1 MTAVSS
7 LKNDLFRTNMK
18 SCVTSLSFLQDLIL
32 LDCHCQL
39 YEQFRAQIPIW
50 DMYIIYI
57 YQFRQS
63 QLFSGSAP
71 FTIFVAFWNRLLTS
85 ISLKILYTIKRKEIL
100 QEMVFCYQNC
110 SEKKLFYWSRKTF
123 EIRGWRSRNCKIFEI
138 TRKIYSSNY
147 SEQFLVTECFF
158 NLFLEVSHI

>member
-18 SCVTSLSFLQDLIL
+18 SCVTSLSFLQDLI

-63 QLFSGSAP
+63 QLFSGAP

-85 ISLKILYTIKRKEIL
+85 ISLKIMSRMKRIEKYCWKIVIL
-100 QEMVFCYQNC
+100 ILE
-110 SEKKLFYWSRKTF
+110 SLEKFLFILDS
-123 EIRGWRSRNCKIFEI
+123 IFQEI
-138 TRKIYSSNY
+138 TDTIAV
-147 SEQFLVTECFF
+147 QF
-158 NLFLEVSHI
+158 

>member
-18 SCVTSLSFLQDLIL
+18 SCVTSLSFLQDLI

-63 QLFSGSAP
+63 QLFSGAP

-85 ISLKILYTIKRKEIL
+85 ISLKILSRIKRKKIYIL
-100 QEMVFCYQNC
+100 LKMVFCYQNC
-110 SEKKLFYWSRKTF
+110 SDLLWEKIVIVIEKNFWNSRLKA
-123 EIRGWRSRNCKIFEI
+123 K
-138 TRKIYSSNY
+138 
-147 SEQFLVTECFF
+147 
-158 NLFLEVSHI
+158 NLQNFWDH

>member
-18 SCVTSLSFLQDLIL
+18 SCVTSLSFLQDLI

-63 QLFSGSAP
+63 QLFSGAP

-85 ISLKILYTIKRKEIL
+85 ISLKILSRIKRKKKYIAGNGIL
-100 QEMVFCYQNC
+100 LP
-110 SEKKLFYWSRKTF
+110 KLFWPTVRKHCSSDR
-123 EIRGWRSRNCKIFEI
+123 EKLLRSL
-138 TRKIYSSNY
+138 
-147 SEQFLVTECFF
+147 EQFIQTVKGQNNFW
-158 NLFLEVSHI
+158 